1 MMRSSPAM
9 TLSIAERQV
18 RRRRI
23 EKILIS
29 NDIHSALAVA
39 SGE

>member
-1 MMRSSPAM
+1 MLRSSPVI
-9 TLSIAERQV
+9 TPPIAERQV